1 MKDLFKLYMVSNGFN
16 IYDFL
21 DQITVNPL
29 FEKPQDFDQIIV
41 HIFHVFSQIE
51 KSQRLFEQYNI
62 DNGSLIN
69 QSFMSFLELISADFK
84 KHSSVQL
91 FESYLSY
98 IRSSIP
104 HIDRTLTSL
113 VDLESFNLKS
123 LMVYEGLIQCEGI
136 RFLREKDDSYITGDE
151 SKFIYNF

>member
-1 MKDLFKLYMVSNGFN
+1 
-16 IYDFL
+16 
-21 DQITVNPL
+21 
-29 FEKPQDFDQIIV
+29 
-41 HIFHVFSQIE
+41 
-51 KSQRLFEQYNI
+51 
-62 DNGSLIN
+62 
-69 QSFMSFLELISADFK
+69 MSFLELISADFK

-91 FESYLSY
+91 FESYLSH